1 MELLTGKWEISG
13 EVRISEPIGGKSQ
26 TNYTGTIEF
35 KANQKYNVSNTILF
49 EDGDTNLY
57 LSDILNNYRPYV
69 ILRKNGKNYI
79 QVWSAGSLGT
89 VDFLIKSLNTT
100 SFELILDD
108 NIDTNNLHLGHIYM
122 TMTSK

>member
-1 MELLTGKWEISG
+1 MLVTLTLSVVMACSSDDDEISGAADYTSDEIVELLTGKWEISG

-79 QVWSAGSLGT
+79 QVWSAGSL
-89 VDFLIKSLNTT
+89 VVCKV
-100 SFELILDD
+100 
-108 NIDTNNLHLGHIYM
+108 
-122 TMTSK
+122 